1 VMTRNTSKRGPYE
14 AIMQQTVRKR
24 PPGVSEDLLASSG
37 ANRRDDLTA
46 ERAQ

>member
-1 VMTRNTSKRGPYE
+1 MARPPLEVADLVRAAGDAFIETS
-14 AIMQQTVRKR
+14 
-24 PPGVSEDLLASSG
+24 PGVSEDLLASSG